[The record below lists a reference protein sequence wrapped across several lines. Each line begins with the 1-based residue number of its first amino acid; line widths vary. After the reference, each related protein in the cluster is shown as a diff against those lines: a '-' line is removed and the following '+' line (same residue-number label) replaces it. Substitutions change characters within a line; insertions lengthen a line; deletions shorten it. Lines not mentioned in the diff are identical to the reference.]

1 MIKLILPKSIEQELK
16 KELIVAGTQ
25 EIGGV
30 LLGEHVSEGVFRIS
44 DFTIQ
49 GSGGTAVSFIRHIHQ
64 SLRNRLT
71 DFFNKTKHNY
81 TKFNYLGEWHSHP
94 SFELTPSIRDRGS
107 MWQIVNDHTVGA
119 NFIMLLLVKWNE
131 GEVEG
136 SVSIFVPGN
145 PMMQGDLIR
154 EEAK

>member
-1 MIKLILPKSIEQELK
+1 MKLILPRAIEQELK
-16 KELIVAGTQ
+16 TELIVAGTK

-49 GSGGTAVSFIRHIHQ
+49 RSGGTVVSFIRHIHQ
-64 SLRNRLT
+64 SLKNRLS
-71 DFFNKTKHNY
+71 DFFNNTKHNY

-94 SFELTPSIRDRGS
+94 SFELTPSIRDRKS
-107 MWQIVNDHTVGA
+107 MRQIVNDPTVGA
-119 NFIMLLLVKWNE
+119 NFVMLLLVKSNE

-145 PMMQGDLIR
+145 PMFQGELIK

>member
-1 MIKLILPKSIEQELK
+1 MIKLILPRAIEQELK
-16 KELIVAGTQ
+16 TELIVAGTK

-49 GSGGTAVSFIRHIHQ
+49 RSGGTVVSFIRHIHQ
-64 SLRNRLT
+64 SLKNRLS
-71 DFFNKTKHNY
+71 DFFNNTKHNY

-94 SFELTPSIRDRGS
+94 SFELTPSIRDRKS
-107 MWQIVNDHTVGA
+107 MRQIVNDPTVGA
-119 NFIMLLLVKWNE
+119 NFVMLLLVKSNE

-145 PMMQGDLIR
+145 PMFQGELIK

>member
-1 MIKLILPKSIEQELK
+1 MIKLILPRAIEQELM

-30 LLGEHVSEGVFRIS
+30 LLGEYVNEELFRIS

-49 GSGGTAVSFIRHIHQ
+49 RSGGTIISFIRHIHQ
-64 SLRNRLT
+64 SLKNHLN
-71 DFFNKTKHNY
+71 DFFNKTNHNY

-94 SFELTPSIRDRGS
+94 SFELTPSIKDRKS
-107 MWQIVNDHTVGA
+107 MWEIVNDPTVGA
-119 NFIMLLLVKWNE
+119 NFVMLLLVKRNN

-145 PMMQGDLIR
+145 PMIQGNLMR
-154 EEAK
+154 EETK